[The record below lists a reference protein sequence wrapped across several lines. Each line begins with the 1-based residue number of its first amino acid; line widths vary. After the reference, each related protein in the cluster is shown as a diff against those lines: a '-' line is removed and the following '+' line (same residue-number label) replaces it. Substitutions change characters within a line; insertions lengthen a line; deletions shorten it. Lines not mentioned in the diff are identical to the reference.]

1 MSELKTVSPLLD
13 DFSLGQS
20 FSSHYGVTCRPAL
33 HTATKEKFILKQISI
48 PASQIQVDALL
59 LTGSCADRDA
69 AQAYYSGVAEELQ
82 AEISILKKLSKS
94 RGFAPFYGQQLVPK
108 EEGQVGFDLYILSPY
123 KTSLAAYT
131 KRNAMTHLSAVNL
144 GIDLC
149 AALSSCRKV
158 GYLYQDLR
166 PENIFLTSQKQFQ
179 ISDLGFFPLDELTYA
194 TFPDRYRSCYAA
206 PELSDDFAGLNPTID
221 IYALGMVLYQVY
233 NGGRLPFVDESAPEA
248 AEARRC
254 GGEALPAPIY
264 ADYEM
269 AAIILK
275 ATAFHPEDRW
285 LSPEEMGQA
294 LVAYMQRN
302 EVNDSII
309 APPILSEPLLDAAS
323 AEIQARAEHA
333 ASPMPEP
340 KTKTE
345 DPDAVSD
352 SSIPESASQ
361 PAPTDQTPLASS
373 NSASAEDPLAPSA
386 DNDET
391 LPSEADADGTVQ
403 DDETAEILARAEAL
417 LQGPAEPEAAL
428 PAPEPDPV
436 EEETTPEMPELSKA
450 AQTEPAP
457 KAASPQEFH
466 PKKSHT
472 GWIVLLAVVLV
483 LAALAAGGY
492 YYYANYYC
500 VNIDQ
505 LSVVSGNTDTL
516 TVELTTSGDPS
527 LLTLVCQDTY
537 GNAYRSGLTDGKATF
552 SGLSPNTQ
560 YTIFV
565 EIEGFH
571 RVTGRTTAAYTTG
584 AQTEIVSF
592 TAIVGQEDGSVILSF
607 TANGTEPST
616 WTLRYTAPEEAEQT
630 RSFSGHSVTV
640 TGLTEGKTYTF
651 QLDAG
656 DEIDLTGSDTLEY
669 TVSPVV
675 TANNLAVTA
684 YGGSALTVSWDEPE
698 TPVAGWSVRCYNND
712 GFDQTLQVEACSAS
726 FEGIDP
732 TSAYTI
738 DVTAEGM
745 TQKSWIAV
753 TANPITITNTSVQTD
768 TPGAVTVSWEFSGD
782 APEGGWILLYSF
794 GAGPEATEAIP
805 TSEPTATLQPAIPG
819 SAYTFQIQASN
830 GATVFQGS
838 FQGATPEAEAFDAY
852 GVTASN
858 VFMATF
864 PTPDDPDW
872 ATKDIDPDIQ
882 TTQFTPTSK
891 IAFVLEATEDFKT
904 DDAEILTTVVVR
916 DSAGVPVDYYF
927 GTAQWHTMWTHNQYL
942 GQLERTPQTPGEYQL
957 EIYFNSQ
964 LVKALSFT
972 ISE

>member
-1 MSELKTVSPLLD
+1 MSEHKPVSPLLD

-48 PASQIQVDALL
+48 PASQVQVDALL
-59 LTGSCADRDA
+59 LTGSCADRES
-69 AQAYYSGVAEELQ
+69 AQAYYSGVAEDLQ
-82 AEISILKKLSKS
+82 AEISILKNLSKA
-94 RGFAPFYGQQLVPK
+94 RGFAPFYGHQLVAK
-108 EEGQVGFDLYILSPY
+108 ENGEVGFDLYILSPY

-149 AALSSCRKV
+149 AALASCRRA

-194 TFPDRYRSCYAA
+194 TFPDRYRSFYAA
-206 PELSDDFAGLNPTID
+206 PELSDVFAGLNPTID

-233 NGGRLPFVDESAPEA
+233 NGGRLPFADESSPEA
-248 AEARRC
+248 ADTRRC
-254 GGEALPAPIY
+254 NGEALPAPIY

-275 ATAFHPEDRW
+275 AIAFRPEDRW

-323 AEIQARAEHA
+323 VEIRARAERNA
-333 ASPMPEP
+333 MPEAQP
-340 KTKTE
+340 E
-345 DPDAVSD
+345 AQEAAPDAEHER
-352 SSIPESASQ
+352 SIPEAQ
-361 PAPTDQTPLASS
+361 PAPASDTPPAPSEAALDQDL
-373 NSASAEDPLAPSA
+373 LAPAPES
-386 DNDET
+386 DET
-391 LPSEADADGTVQ
+391 LPSEADADGIVQ
-403 DDETAEILARAEAL
+403 DDEMAEILARAEAL
-417 LQGPAEPEAAL
+417 LQGPVETEAGSQ
-428 PAPEPDPV
+428 APEPAPA
-436 EEETTPEMPELSKA
+436 EEAPAHEMPELSA
-450 AQTEPAP
+450 GSQAQPEPDAD
-457 KAASPQEFH
+457 SPQEFR

-472 GWIVLLAVVLV
+472 GWIILLAVTLV

-516 TVELTTSGDPS
+516 TVELATSGDPG

-560 YTIFV
+560 YTISV

-592 TAIVGQEDGSVILSF
+592 TGIVGPEDGSVILSF
-607 TANGTEPST
+607 TVNGTEPAT

-630 RSFSGHSVTV
+630 RSFSGHSITV

-656 DEIDLTGSDTLEY
+656 DEIDLTGSHTLEY

-698 TPVAGWSVRCYNND
+698 TPVPGWSVRCYNNE
-712 GFDQTLQVEACSAS
+712 GFDQTLQVETCSAS

-732 TSAYTI
+732 ASAYTI

-745 TQKSWIAV
+745 TQKSWIAI
-753 TANPITITNTSVQTD
+753 TANPITITNTVVQTD
-768 TPGAVTVSWEFSGD
+768 TPGAITVSWEFAGE

-805 TSEPTATLQPAIPG
+805 TTEPSATIQPAIPG
-819 SAYTFQIQASN
+819 TAYSFQIQTSN
-830 GATVFQGS
+830 GATVFQSS
-838 FQGATPEAEAFDAY
+838 FQGTTPEAEAFEAY

-882 TTQFTPTSK
+882 TTQFTLASK
-891 IAFVLEATEDFKT
+891 IAFVLEVTEDFKT

-927 GTAQWHTMWTHNQYL
+927 GTAQWHTMWTKNQYL

-964 LVKALSFT
+964 LIKSMKFT
-972 ISE
+972 ISS